1 MRKATT
7 LLVLLLGIIV
17 GVAGL
22 AQASGPRF
30 GLVVMSTASEYWLAV
45 KAGAEDA
52 LAEVNGT
59 LIYTG
64 PSTDADIQ
72 GQIDRIDDLINAEVD
87 AILVTPLNPD
97 ALVAP
102 VQRAIERGIPT
113 IVIDSAINWD
123 GMTSFV
129 ATDNVEGGRIAME
142 ELAKLIGY
150 KGKVVIINGLPGI
163 PSNDAR
169 NIGAQE
175 VAEKYPEITLLPIQ
189 YGEDKMAGM
198 QNMENIL
205 TAHPDLAGVFGGYDR
220 GALGAAQALINRGL
234 EGKVKFV
241 AYDANPDEIA
251 YLEQGIID
259 VLLVQQPYEQGRIA
273 VALALKAMAGEEVP
287 KVVHS
292 PLTIVTRDNMN
303 EPEVQKVLYPL
314 Q

>member
-1 MRKATT
+1 
-7 LLVLLLGIIV
+7 
-17 GVAGL
+17 
-22 AQASGPRF
+22 
-30 GLVVMSTASEYWLAV
+30 
-45 KAGAEDA
+45 
-52 LAEVNGT
+52 
-59 LIYTG
+59 
-64 PSTDADIQ
+64 
-72 GQIDRIDDLINAEVD
+72 
-87 AILVTPLNPD
+87 
-97 ALVAP
+97 
-102 VQRAIERGIPT
+102 
-113 IVIDSAINWD
+113 
-123 GMTSFV
+123 
-129 ATDNVEGGRIAME
+129 
-142 ELAKLIGY
+142 
-150 KGKVVIINGLPGI
+150 GI